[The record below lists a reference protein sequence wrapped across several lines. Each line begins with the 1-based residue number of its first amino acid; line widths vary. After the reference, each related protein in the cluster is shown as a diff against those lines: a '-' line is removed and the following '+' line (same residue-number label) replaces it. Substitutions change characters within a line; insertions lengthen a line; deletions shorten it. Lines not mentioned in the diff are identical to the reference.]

1 MQKLLFILFI
11 FIGFSS
17 CKRETYNDVVKT
29 TIDKDIFIG
38 KWTVS
43 YTDNGFSQS
52 IGDQVMFN
60 SDETL
65 AVIYKTYNQAGTWKI
80 TDNTFTSDRIYNSI
94 AGTTFSY
101 ETFIEKIT
109 VNELILTSTK
119 NNSTYKIKFIK

>member
-17 CKRETYNDVVKT
+17 CKRETYNEVVKT

>member
-17 CKRETYNDVVKT
+17 CKRETYNEVVKT

-101 ETFIEKIT
+101 ETFIEKIRT
-109 VNELILTSTK
+109 ALKSN
-119 NNSTYKIKFIK
+119 

>member
-17 CKRETYNDVVKT
+17 CKRETYNEVVKT

-109 VNELILTSTK
+109 VNELILTLTK

>member
-1 MQKLLFILFI
+1 TNLN
-11 FIGFSS
+11 
-17 CKRETYNDVVKT
+17 EDKT
-29 TIDKDIFIG
+29 TGLLIG

-43 YTDNGFSQS
+43 YVDNGFSQS

-60 SDETL
+60 SDGTL
-65 AVIYKTYNQAGTWKI
+65 GVIYKTYNQAGTWKI
-80 TDNTFTSDRIYNSI
+80 TDNTFTSNRIYNSI

-119 NNSTYKIKFIK
+119 INSTYKIKFIK

>member
-17 CKRETYNDVVKT
+17 CKRETYNEVVKT

-119 NNSTYKIKFIK
+119 NIVTLG